1 MNEGLE
7 SIESAESAAVELQ
20 NLRKA
25 FEDHVK
31 QLVEKDAEI
40 ERLKAEHQVM
50 KKFLMAAF
58 SAKDRMSSANNQLRY
73 LITEL
78 TNAAQTPEG
87 VPVWLIEQAR
97 ELSKNC

>member
-7 SIESAESAAVELQ
+7 SIGSAAVELQ
-20 NLRKA
+20 NLREA
-25 FEDHVK
+25 FEDVR

-40 ERLKAEHQVM
+40 ERLKTEHQVM
-50 KKFLMAAF
+50 KRFLMAAF

-78 TNAAQTPEG
+78 TNAALTPEG